1 MKNKKTAE
9 GNQHEGT
16 HQGGAGAGKNEQQQA
31 VPEGSRTE
39 GPTIQGPEKRSGEAE
54 ILKEVEQQL
63 NDEKDKYVRLYAEF
77 DNYRKR
83 MIKERDDISRRCN
96 EELVTALLPT
106 MDNLETAFKHAQDAS
121 EALLQGVEMTMREFR
136 RTLEKFGL
144 KPVDALGQPFNPE
157 FHHAIAQE
165 DRDDVPDKTVVEEL
179 RSGYIFNDRVIRASM
194 VVVSKRQDIPKEDL

>member
-1 MKNKKTAE
+1 MKNKKAE
-9 GNQHEGT
+9 KGHNDSHGGHAHETDVQHDAVEAGLTGSQEAVQAERVEKAEEG
-16 HQGGAGAGKNEQQQA
+16 KLKVIEQELDDQ
-31 VPEGSRTE
+31 
-39 GPTIQGPEKRSGEAE
+39 
-54 ILKEVEQQL
+54 
-63 NDEKDKYVRLYAEF
+63 KDKYVRLYAEF

-106 MDNLETAFKHAQDAS
+106 LDNLETAFKHAQDAS
-121 EALLQGVEMTMREFR
+121 EALQQGVEMTMREFR

-144 KPVDALGQPFNPE
+144 KPIDALGQPFNPE

-179 RSGYIFNDRVIRASM
+179 RSGYLFNDRVIRASM
-194 VVVSKRQDIPKEDL
+194 VVVSKGQSIPKEDL

>member
-1 MKNKKTAE
+1 MKNKKAE
-9 GNQHEGT
+9 KGHNDSHGGHGHETDVQHEPVE
-16 HQGGAGAGKNEQQQA
+16 AGLTGSQEAVQAERVEKAEEGKLKMIEQELDDQ
-31 VPEGSRTE
+31 
-39 GPTIQGPEKRSGEAE
+39 
-54 ILKEVEQQL
+54 
-63 NDEKDKYVRLYAEF
+63 KDKYVRLYAEF

-106 MDNLETAFKHAQDAS
+106 LDNLETAFKHAQDAS

-144 KPVDALGQPFNPE
+144 KPIDALGQPFNPE

-179 RSGYIFNDRVIRASM
+179 RSGYLFNDRVIRASM
-194 VVVSKRQDIPKEDL
+194 VVVSKGQSIPKEDL